1 MHYPSSAFDRHDV
14 IDFDPFRRSSA
25 NRVEPASLTVIE
37 RNVLSLSLQD
47 SEETIGE
54 PPRWRRL
61 TSRLF
66 GHKLPT
72 RLASEPLE
80 ELRRFAILAR
90 LHGEV
95 DDDTLDRFLDA
106 GYTVE
111 QADLVTHFI
120 GLHAPAKRPIGSVM
134 VAWLAIAI
142 AAIAVYLFMER
153 VVEEPA
159 ISLIITGLAFVT
171 FASLTAPR
179 EHRIR

>member
-1 MHYPSSAFDRHDV
+1 M
-14 IDFDPFRRSSA
+14 
-25 NRVEPASLTVIE
+25 IE
-37 RNVLSLSLQD
+37 RSVLSLSLGD
-47 SEETIGE
+47 SEKTIGE
-54 PPRWRRL
+54 PPRWRRF
-61 TSRLF
+61 TSGLF
-66 GHKLPT
+66 GEKLPT

-90 LHGEV
+90 LHGQV

-142 AAIAVYLFMER
+142 AAIFVYFFIRSL
-153 VVEEPA
+153 VEEPA

-171 FASLTAPR
+171 FASLTAPH